1 MITSVF
7 KESYSFL
14 DNYFLLTIAKK
25 NILAYQPTNL
35 SHFFSEYYQHF
46 TITIKKEIHSNFYEL
61 KIDTFYKS
69 KKYYFLNEI
78 ELIEKIK
85 NELVTRKTIGKLKRI
100 FNV

>member
-35 SHFFSEYYQHF
+35 SIFFSEYYQHF
-46 TITIKKEIHSNFYEL
+46 TITVKKETNSNFYEL